1 MADKKDCVF
10 LIEGILSSNRWEGK
24 PSKHH
29 INHQQVNYHQD
40 TIDVIYFVMGRFSIA
55 KNNALIL
62 LKDFFHH
69 IQLDCPLPSPPTL
82 SRRDPSIRVSS
93 LNKGRY
99 LKISN
104 SGINVLKTKPKSVIN
119 AKHELIGYQSKGYIS
134 FRIGDNRYRFAH
146 KVTRASKKV
155 DSTKNKDLTPI
166 QQWLMS
172 NRHQVGLVKE
182 LLDIDSDK
190 LFDAL
195 IPFYPVDA
203 SNRKS
208 LEENYS
214 DFMKHKSKGED
225 IKKSFASYQITKHK
239 KSSIEVVLVPYKYT
253 ATGKKETIRQAL
265 FIRCLHSNLS
275 FIRYLP
281 DVINNYPQP
290 LEYSISALKKDDIA
304 LFTLTLKK
312 NQYYYQNF
320 VTFIVCSTQKA
331 IKPTKKAFKLGKNR
345 TVNKSLFAESI
356 TNNEKV
362 SFVEK
367 QVLHNQPVSLN
378 IGNIQPDSHETV
390 ESFLS
395 EWIYYLNQHN
405 AEPLMEDIETF
416 ETCKKNEGFVGE
428 FHITSS

>member
-1 MADKKDCVF
+1 MTISENKIIVF
-10 LIEGILSSNRWEGK
+10 
-24 PSKHH
+24 
-29 INHQQVNYHQD
+29 
-40 TIDVIYFVMGRFSIA
+40 FSIA

-195 IPFYPVDA
+195 IPFYPV
-203 SNRKS
+203 
-208 LEENYS
+208 
-214 DFMKHKSKGED
+214 
-225 IKKSFASYQITKHK
+225 
-239 KSSIEVVLVPYKYT
+239 
-253 ATGKKETIRQAL
+253 
-265 FIRCLHSNLS
+265 
-275 FIRYLP
+275 
-281 DVINNYPQP
+281 
-290 LEYSISALKKDDIA
+290 
-304 LFTLTLKK
+304 
-312 NQYYYQNF
+312 
-320 VTFIVCSTQKA
+320 
-331 IKPTKKAFKLGKNR
+331 
-345 TVNKSLFAESI
+345 
-356 TNNEKV
+356 
-362 SFVEK
+362 
-367 QVLHNQPVSLN
+367 
-378 IGNIQPDSHETV
+378 
-390 ESFLS
+390 
-395 EWIYYLNQHN
+395 
-405 AEPLMEDIETF
+405 
-416 ETCKKNEGFVGE
+416 
-428 FHITSS
+428 